1 VEEDLPAHDKERK
14 VMQSPSEKRINAS
27 EMNVVEVGGREV
39 NVMTLP
45 SKEVDYCNKTKHT
58 NTCRRRPNDDG
69 ISEKVVFDD

>member
-1 VEEDLPAHDKERK
+1 
-14 VMQSPSEKRINAS
+14 MQPPSKKRINAG

-58 NTCRRRPNDDG
+58 NTCCRRPNDNG